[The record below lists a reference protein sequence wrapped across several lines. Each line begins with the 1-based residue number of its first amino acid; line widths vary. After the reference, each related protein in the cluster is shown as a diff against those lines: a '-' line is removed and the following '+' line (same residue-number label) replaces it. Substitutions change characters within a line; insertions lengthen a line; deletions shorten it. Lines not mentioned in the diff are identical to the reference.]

1 MGVGTR
7 HMGRINQPLTNEA
20 ARKLMALDVQDKEIL
35 TYEKLDE
42 WYTAW
47 GGQCYASFSG
57 GKDSTVLAYLA
68 ARYLSS
74 FRTPPWEL
82 NLVFVNTGLE
92 YPEIQKFVNEYADW
106 LRREFLRVTVNL
118 HRLRPKMNVRQVV
131 MKYGYS
137 IVSKEVADCVWQTRR
152 NPHGTRAARLCG
164 ELLDK
169 DGSKSIYCCDNWA
182 FLLDAPFLVSGECCR
197 IMKKSTAHAYESKTH
212 EKSMVATMATEGRQR
227 MQKWMK
233 TGCNAFEG
241 KRPMGKPMSFW
252 TEQDVLRF
260 IVKCQLPYASVY
272 GDIVASDGENDYGA
286 TLIDCKL
293 HCTGC
298 QRAGCMFCAFGA
310 HLEKGVNRFERMKL
324 THPKHY
330 QFCIGGG
337 AFDTDGLWK
346 PTKDGLG
353 YARVLDYI
361 GVRY

>member
-1 MGVGTR
+1 MERT
-7 HMGRINQPLTNEA
+7 NQPLTNEA
-20 ARKLMALDVQDKEIL
+20 AKKLIALDVQDKEVL

-47 GGQCYASFSG
+47 GGQCYVSFSG

-82 NLVFVNTGLE
+82 NLVFLNTGLE
-92 YPEIQKFVNEYADW
+92 YPEIQKFVNEYAEW
-106 LRREFLRVTVNL
+106 LRGEFPRVTVNL
-118 HRLRPKMNVRQVV
+118 HRLRPEMNIRQVV
-131 MKYGYS
+131 AKYGYS
-137 IVSKEVADCVWQTRR
+137 IVSKEVAGNVWSARR
-152 NPHGTRAARLCG
+152 GNKYRMMRIRG
-164 ELLDK
+164 EMLDK
-169 DGSKSIYCCDNWA
+169 DGNKSIWNCDNWA
-182 FLLDAPFLVSGECCR
+182 FLLDAPFLISSECCR
-197 IMKKSTAHAYESKTH
+197 IMKKRAAHTYERESR
-212 EKSMVATMATEGRQR
+212 EKPIVAMMAEEGRQR
-227 MQKWMK
+227 FQTWKA

-260 IVKCQLPYASVY
+260 IVERQLPYASVY

-293 HCTGC
+293 HSTGC
-298 QRAGCMFCAFGA
+298 QRTGCMFCAFGA

-330 QFCIGGG
+330 AFCISGG